1 MRRKE
6 VIALS
11 EGISL
16 EKIREVADNR
26 RSIEMLLA
34 GFGEM
39 ISLLMTF
46 YKQLSVKQIRFVY
59 RFLKDWLMLI
69 CHLINTDSLKLN
81 NNRQRLKK

>member
-1 MRRKE
+1 MNEPLTMRRKE
-6 VIALS
+6 VIALN
-11 EGISL
+11 EGIIL
-16 EKIREVADNR
+16 EKFREVADNR
-26 RSIEMLLA
+26 RSIEMLVV

-69 CHLINTDSLKLN
+69 CYLINMILLS
-81 NNRQRLKK
+81 

>member
-6 VIALS
+6 VIALN

-26 RSIEMLLA
+26 RSIEMLVV

-59 RFLKDWLMLI
+59 RFLKDRLMLI
-69 CHLINTDSLKLN
+69 CHLINTDPLKLN
-81 NNRQRLKK
+81 NNRQR